1 MILSDNVATFV
12 IPAYIE
18 SSIYLKFLDECIQGL
33 INQTDDNWNAI
44 IINDCS
50 PVKEVGELLNKYS
63 DESRISS
70 ITLTERR
77 STGYCRNVGIE
88 WAQKHNSKYILYND
102 ADDISDC
109 NRVKWVKKIFE
120 ENPNIDVVYSPVTI
134 IDETSNPVEHSKLS
148 PAILEILNALADNP
162 PRGKDCWKD
171 IGLRT
176 GYINV
181 TSATS
186 VRTELAVKEK
196 FPDEY
201 ISEDSHTWYR
211 YAANGE
217 FYFSEKIHSLYR
229 LPTFVKRQSSEK
241 YVQDFNLNKI
251 RVDLDGYSK
260 AIDIAIENGS
270 INGSDRLMLE
280 IRFLMRL
287 IESMGKVNR
296 LDLVYDLAKE
306 CNNRIKKM
314 YK

>member
-1 MILSDNVATFV
+1 MSDNIATFV

-18 SSIYLKFLDECIQGL
+18 SSIYLNFLDECIQGL
-33 INQTDDNWNAI
+33 INQTDSNWNAI
-44 IINDCS
+44 IIDDCS
-50 PVKEVGELLNKYS
+50 PQKEIRDLLKKYS
-63 DESRISS
+63 SDSRINS
-70 ITLTERR
+70 ISLSERR
-77 STGYCRNVGIE
+77 STGYCRNIGIE
-88 WAQKHNSKYILYND
+88 WAQKHHSEYILYND

-120 ENPNIDVVYSPVTI
+120 ENPNVDVIYSPVRI
-134 IDETSNPVEHSKLS
+134 IDEMSNPVDHSNLS
-148 PAILEILNALADNP
+148 PGIVEVVNAFENDP
-162 PRGKDCWKD
+162 PKGKDCWKD

-176 GYINV
+176 GYVNV

-186 VRTELAVKEK
+186 VRTNLAVKEK

-201 ISEDSHTWYR
+201 VSEDSHTWYR

-217 FYFSEKIHSLYR
+217 FYFSEKIHSMYR

-260 AIDIAIENGS
+260 AIDIAIKKENIS
-270 INGSDRLMLE
+270 EADRLMLE
-280 IRFLMRL
+280 IRFIMRL

-296 LDLVYDLAKE
+296 LDLVYELAKE
-306 CNNRIKKM
+306 CNKRIKKV
-314 YK
+314 Y